1 LNHWFDA
8 AQAAR
13 SKWGQVAIAA
23 AVFIAALAT
32 YCFTLAPTVT
42 FVDSG
47 ELIAAARTLGVAHP
61 PGTPLYII
69 LAHLATLIPIG
80 SIAQRV
86 NFASALFAAAAAAA
100 VAQLVGELLR
110 SSPVASSTR
119 KSNLRGEKK
128 KRSKRAPAERKM
140 ENAGDQSS
148 DSAITVLAAML
159 VSGLLFAFS
168 RTLWAYATIAEVYT
182 LNVMLTLLIFLLMFR
197 WRRLSFE
204 TRRHG
209 DTGTRREV
217 AKNRHVAEGTADHPS
232 PRPRV
237 SASPRRLLYAAA
249 FLFGL
254 ALGVHHVTIA
264 LMLPA
269 LAFLVYSTEG
279 FGFFKSKRLIYA
291 ALLAVAGLAIYAYL
305 PVAASRSPLI
315 NWGDPKTFERFWWH
329 ITGRQYQT
337 FFSFSLD
344 TMIGQ
349 LKEFVRFA
357 ANQFG
362 PWWSLAGLGLVIAGF
377 VEMFKRDK
385 TVFFFF
391 ALVILADLAIALNYD
406 IAEDKDAYYLPVF
419 ISMAVAAGFGVE
431 WLIRTILKTR
441 LRVTFARAI
450 SAIAL
455 LLVVTIVFA
464 GNLPHND
471 RSRYFLARDYVE
483 NLFSTIEPGGML
495 LTLDWQVYSPALYV
509 SEVEQQRRDVV
520 AIDVNQLRRS
530 WYFDYLNRAYPAV
543 MERNRDTVDAFLEDL
558 RSWEKDPASYAKNSS
573 LAARIDSRFR
583 DMILSLVSNQIRTA
597 PVYVT
602 NDIITIYSIVAELL
616 RQQEYEEA
624 AKYNDRTWIMPLV
637 DTYQPVPQ
645 GLVFQLRRDREFREP
660 ARPHLLTRGLAD
672 GTLRF
677 EDDDVVR
684 QKVLP
689 VYLMMLVNRGRYL
702 MAHGRREQAVEA
714 FNEALRIDP
723 KFEPARQSLDQ
734 ITQAAPR

>member
-1 LNHWFDA
+1 MNHWFDA

-13 SKWGQVAIAA
+13 SKWGRTAIAA
-23 AVFIAALAT
+23 AVFIVALAT

-69 LAHLATLIPIG
+69 LAHLATLIPVG
-80 SIAQRV
+80 NVAQRV
-86 NFASALFAAAAAAA
+86 NFASALFAALAAAA
-100 VAQLVGELLR
+100 VALLVGELLR
-110 SSPVASSTR
+110 SSPPALPPR
-119 KSNLRGEKK
+119 KPNLRGEKK
-128 KRSKRAPAERKM
+128 KRAKRAAAERKT
-140 ENAGDQSS
+140 EAVGDQSS
-148 DSAITVLAAML
+148 APAITTFAAML
-159 VSGLLFAFS
+159 VSGLLLAFS

-182 LNVMLTLLIFLLMFR
+182 LNVLLTLAIFLLMFR
-197 WRRLSFE
+197 WRRLSKE
-204 TRRHG
+204 GRRHG
-209 DTGTRREV
+209 DR
-217 AKNRHVAEGTADHPS
+217 AAHN
-232 PRPRV
+232 
-237 SASPRRLLYAAA
+237 RLLYAAA

-269 LAFLVYSTEG
+269 LAFLVSSTEG
-279 FGFFKSKRLIYA
+279 FGFFKSKRLVYA
-291 ALLAVAGLAIYAYL
+291 ALFAVAGLAIYAYL

-344 TMIGQ
+344 TMLGQ
-349 LKEFVRFA
+349 LKEFIRFA

-362 PWWSLAGLGLVIAGF
+362 PWWSLAGLGLVVAGV

-385 TVFFFF
+385 TVFVFFV
-391 ALVILADLAIALNYD
+391 LVIIADLAIALNYD

-431 WLIRTILKTR
+431 WLIRAILKTK
-441 LRVTFARAI
+441 LPVTLARAVT
-450 SAIAL
+450 ALVL
-455 LLVVTIVFA
+455 LLVVAITFA
-464 GNLPHND
+464 GNLPHNN

-495 LTLDWQVYSPALYV
+495 LTLDWQVYSPMLYV

-530 WYFDYLNRAYPAV
+530 WYFDYLNRTYPAV
-543 MERNRDTVDAFLEDL
+543 IERNRDTVDPFLEDL
-558 RSWEKDPASYAKNSS
+558 RSWEKDPEAYANNPT
-573 LAARIDSRFR
+573 LTARIDARFS
-583 DMILSLVSNQIRTA
+583 DMILALVSNQIRTA

-602 NDIITIYSIVAELL
+602 NDIITVYSFIDEIQ
-616 RQQEYEEA
+616 RRDKEA
-624 AKYNDRTWIMPLV
+624 RAASYHQDGNWIMPLC
-637 DTYQPVPQ
+637 DTYTLVPQ
-645 GLVFQLRRDREFREP
+645 GLVFQLRTGREFREP
-660 ARPHLLTRGLAD
+660 ARPALLTRGLAD

-677 EDDDVVR
+677 EEDDVVK

-689 VYLMMLVNRGRYL
+689 VYLGMMVNRGRYL
-702 MAHGRREQAVEA
+702 MTYGRRDQAIEA
-714 FNEALRIDP
+714 FNEALHLDP
-723 KFEPARQSLDQ
+723 EFEPARQSLSQ
-734 ITQAAPR
+734 IPQAAPR

>member
-1 LNHWFDA
+1 MNRRFDA
-8 AQAAR
+8 AGAAR
-13 SKWGQVAIAA
+13 SKWGRVAIAF
-23 AVFIAALAT
+23 AVFIIALAT

-69 LAHLATLIPIG
+69 LAHVATLIPIG
-80 SIAQRV
+80 NVAQRV
-86 NFASALFAAAAAAA
+86 NFASALFAAASAA
-100 VAQLVGELLR
+100 VVALLVGELLR
-110 SSPVASSTR
+110 ASPAALSTR
-119 KSNLRGEKK
+119 RSNVRGEKK
-128 KRSKRAPAERKM
+128 KKAKRAAAERKT
-140 ENAGDQSS
+140 EAPDNQSS
-148 DSAITVLAAML
+148 DSAIIVLSSAL

-182 LNVMLTLLIFLLMFR
+182 LNVLLTLLIFLLMFR
-197 WRRLSFE
+197 WRRLSKE
-204 TRRHG
+204 TRGHG
-209 DTGTRREV
+209 
-217 AKNRHVAEGTADHPS
+217 NRATHD
-232 PRPRV
+232 
-237 SASPRRLLYAAA
+237 RLLYAAA

-254 ALGVHHVTIA
+254 AMGVHHITIA

-305 PVAASRSPLI
+305 PFAASRSPLI

-337 FFSFSLD
+337 FFSFSLN

-349 LKEFVRFA
+349 LKEFIRFA

-362 PWWSLAGLGLVIAGF
+362 PWWSPVGLGLVVAGF

-385 TVFFFF
+385 TAFFFF
-391 ALVILADLAIALNYD
+391 TLVIIADLAIALNYD

-419 ISMAVAAGFGVE
+419 ISMTVAAGFGVE
-431 WLIRTILKTR
+431 WLIRAILKTK
-441 LRVTFARAI
+441 LPVTFARAV

-455 LLVVTIVFA
+455 LLVVAITFA

-495 LTLDWQVYSPALYV
+495 LTLDWQVYSPMLYV
-509 SEVEQQRRDVV
+509 SEIEQQRRDVI

-530 WYFDYLNRAYPAV
+530 WYFDYLNRTYPAV
-543 MERNRDTVDAFLEDL
+543 MESNRDKVDPFLEDL
-558 RSWEKDPASYAKNSS
+558 RSWEKDPESYAKNPT

-583 DMILSLVSNQIRTA
+583 DMILSLVSNQIRSA
-597 PVYVT
+597 PVYIT
-602 NDIITIYSIVAELL
+602 NDIITIYSFIAEIQ
-616 RQQEYEEA
+616 RRNKDAQA
-624 AKYNDRTWIMPLV
+624 ASYHQDGNWIMPLC
-637 DTYQPVPQ
+637 DTYTLVPQ
-645 GLVFQLRRDREFREP
+645 GLVFQFRTDREFREP
-660 ARPHLLTRGLAD
+660 ARPDLLTRGLAD

-677 EDDDVVR
+677 EDDDVVK

-689 VYLMMLVNRGRYL
+689 VYLGMMVNRGRYL
-702 MAHGRREQAVEA
+702 MSHGRREQAIEA

-723 KFEPARQSLDQ
+723 EFVPARQSLNQ
-734 ITQAAPR
+734 IPQAAPR